1 MKAVY
6 GVSDAARYLGVS
18 KSKLATWSERTGVG
32 QRSDG
37 GCYLYSDDDLKAL
50 EVIRALRDEDRS
62 FDTIVRRIR
71 PIGASA
77 PALQPVTPEM
87 QSVDDAAD
95 AGATT
100 SLVAAVTA
108 AVTAAVGAD
117 RRMGD
122 RYAQAM
128 QRLCDLKWEVRQLHD
143 ERSLL
148 LTTHRSEG
156 DALRAE
162 IATLQ
167 ADLAA
172 ERARPWWRK
181 LFGRP

>member
-62 FDTIVRRIR
+62 FDTIIRRIR
-71 PIGASA
+71 PIGAST
-77 PALQPVTPEM
+77 PALQPESNETRP
-87 QSVDDAAD
+87 DDAVD
-95 AGATT
+95 TGAPT

-117 RRMGD
+117 LRMGD
-122 RYAQAM
+122 KYAQAM
-128 QRLCDLKWEVRQLHD
+128 QRLCDLQWEVRQLHD

-148 LTTHRSEG
+148 LTTHRREG

-162 IATLQ
+162 IATLR
-167 ADLAA
+167 ADLST